1 MHRVAS
7 GQPHFLFDVA
17 GTRAIELAVA
27 TKLPPH
33 TLMQRAGL
41 QVARLAMAIAP
52 HSSSIWLAC
61 GPGNNGGDGLE
72 AAMHLKRW
80 GKNAVVTWLGDEA
93 RAPVDALLSLH
104 RARAE
109 GVTFSTEPPAHADL
123 YVDAL
128 LGIGSKRQPEGRVA
142 ELIAHMHSGNAPVL
156 AVDIASALDADTGDG
171 KGCVTADF
179 TLSLLT
185 LKPGLFTA
193 AGRDASG
200 EIWFDD
206 LGIDTDI
213 SSERPF
219 ARLPAAPRP
228 ASRTHAS
235 HKGSYGDVAVI
246 GGASGMT
253 GATLLAGTAA
263 LHAGA
268 GRVFIS
274 LLADG
279 ATGLDPLQPELMFRS
294 FESLQL
300 DRMNVVC
307 GCGAGDTVRQVMPRV
322 CSTSACL
329 VLDADALNAIATDAQ
344 FQSLVQARA
353 GRAGPTI
360 LTPHPLEA
368 ARLLGTSTAQVQSNR
383 LAAAALLADKF
394 KCVVVLKGSGTI
406 IAAPGQTSVINTTG
420 NGRLATAGTGDV
432 LAGFTGALLAAG
444 LPPFQAA
451 CEAVFLHGLAA
462 DQWSEGTALTAGSL
476 ARSISRDRQTASSL
490 P

>member
-1 MHRVAS
+1 MHRITA
-7 GQPHFLFDVA
+7 GQPHLLFNVA
-17 GTRAIELAVA
+17 GTRAIEAAA
-27 TKLPPH
+27 TASLPPH

-41 QVARLAMAIAP
+41 QVARLALAIAP

-61 GPGNNGGDGLE
+61 GPGNNGGDGLD
-72 AAMHLKRW
+72 AAMQLKRW

-93 RAPVDALLSLH
+93 RSPVDAMLSLQ

-109 GVTFSTEPPAHADL
+109 GVAFSTEPPEHADL
-123 YVDAL
+123 CIDAL
-128 LGIGSKRQPEGRVA
+128 LGIGAARQPEGRMA
-142 ELIAHMHSGNAPVL
+142 TWIAHMHNGNAPVL
-156 AVDIASALDADTGDG
+156 AVDIASALDANTGIG
-171 KGCVTADF
+171 EGCVKADF

-206 LGIDTDI
+206 LGIPADHSGEL
-213 SSERPF
+213 SS
-219 ARLPAAPRP
+219 ARLPGAPQP
-228 ASRTHAS
+228 ASRFHAS

-246 GGASGMT
+246 GGATGMT
-253 GATLLAGTAA
+253 GAALLAATAA

-268 GRVFIS
+268 GRVFTC

-279 ATGLDPLQPELMFRS
+279 APGLDPAQPELMFRS
-294 FESLQL
+294 FESLSL
-300 DRMNVVC
+300 DHMTVVC
-307 GCGAGDTVRQVMPRV
+307 GCGAGDAVRQVLARV
-322 CSTSACL
+322 CSTSARL
-329 VLDADALNAIATDAQ
+329 VLDADALNAIAVDRQ

-353 GRAGPTI
+353 SRALPTI

-368 ARLLGTSTAQVQSNR
+368 ARLLGTSTAQVQSDR
-383 LAAAALLADKF
+383 LVAAATLSEKF

-444 LPPFQAA
+444 LPSFQAA

-462 DQWSEGTALTAGSL
+462 DQWPEGTALTAGTL
-476 ARSISRDRQTASSL
+476 ARSISRDRQTASSS